1 MRQTMDMLH
10 HVFDA
15 ARQSGSPFVF
25 IVTEYPEFNGI
36 PTRKEVESIPR
47 HNFIVSEMVYQK
59 YFSYDLKMKANEG
72 VHVVAMSHGDAHE
85 LTNII

>member
-1 MRQTMDMLH
+1 MDMLH

-15 ARQSGSPFVF
+15 ARQSGSQFVY

-36 PTRKEVESIPR
+36 PKRKEVESIPR

-59 YFSYDLKMKANEG
+59 YFSYDLKMKVNKEIR
-72 VHVVAMSHGDAHE
+72 VVAMSHGDAHE

>member
-1 MRQTMDMLH
+1 MDMLH

-15 ARQSGSPFVF
+15 ARQNGSPFVF
-25 IVTEYPEFNGI
+25 IVKEFPAFNGI
-36 PTRKEVESIPR
+36 SERQEVESIPR

-59 YFSYDLKMKANEG
+59 YFSHDLKMKVNEEI
-72 VHVVAMSHGDAHE
+72 HITAMSHGEASE